1 MNLLLI
7 TGGKH
12 PYEESTPVLQAL
24 LEQADHEVT
33 LSESAEELSSDLSQF
48 DVIVLNT
55 LRQPAGF
62 YGKTY
67 LLNPYN
73 GKPMG
78 DNDFSEDQRAGFD
91 KHVLNG
97 GSLLSIH
104 VSAASCPDWPLMKKI
119 TGGGWIYGK
128 SWHPPFGWFQVYIDN
143 PDHPIADGVA
153 DFWTYDECYCGLNMQ
168 PGIDVF
174 MHGVVEGDKKPLG
187 WSHTYGKGKVAN
199 IALGHAGSSQS
210 HPQFQ
215 KLILNAIKYLHD

>member
-33 LSESAEELSSDLSQF
+33 LSESAEELSADLSQF
-48 DVIVLNT
+48 NVIVLNT
-55 LRQPAGF
+55 LRQGE
-62 YGKTY
+62 T
-67 LLNPYN
+67 
-73 GKPMG
+73 
-78 DNDFSEDQRAGFD
+78 DNEFNESQRTGFD
-91 KHVLNG
+91 KYVLNG
-97 GSLLSIH
+97 GSLLSVHI
-104 VSAASCPDWPLMKKI
+104 SAASCPDWPAMKKI
-119 TGGGWIYGK
+119 TGGGWVLGK

-153 DFWTYDECYCGLNMQ
+153 DFWTYDECYCGLDMQ

-174 MHGVVEGDKKPLG
+174 MHGVVEGENMPLG
-187 WSHTYGKGKVAN
+187 WSHKYGKGKVAN

-215 KLILNAIKYLHD
+215 RLILNAVTYLGD